1 MNASIKYIIVE
12 TLTKAGG
19 PRFLKNLDFA
29 AQGSLF
35 MGKYFREHTFASKSE
50 ELVAKFLELLAPFL
64 PRANTDGLIDGTAIW
79 AENSEDMVMLCKDVF
94 QKALQLK
101 IDLMLNTEQYN
112 MTTFEPGTIFNP
124 ATMIAKTR
132 GGAEIKDLG
141 RKSLRRVKLCL
152 FPALYSYPAEAL
164 PIEDQADAEGFD
176 VTRLVVQC
184 RNFLH
189 AGDYH
194 GRNGTIVS
202 RAVVLLENG
211 GQLHHVN

>member
-1 MNASIKYIIVE
+1 VNASIEYITVK

-19 PRFLKNLDFA
+19 PRFLRNLDFS

-35 MGKYFREHTFASKSE
+35 MGKYFREHIFVSKSE
-50 ELVAKFLELLAPFL
+50 ELMTKFLELLAPFF
-64 PRANTDGLIDGTAIW
+64 PRPTTDCLTERTTILG
-79 AENSEDMVMLCKDVF
+79 ENSEDMVMLCKDLF

-101 IDLMLNTEQYN
+101 IDLMLNTDRYN
-112 MTTFEPGTIFNP
+112 MRTFEPGTIFNP

-132 GGAEIKDLG
+132 EGAEIKNLG

-164 PIEDQADAEGFD
+164 PIEDQLDAESFD
-176 VTRLVVQC
+176 VSRLVVQR

-189 AGDYH
+189 PGDYH
-194 GRNGTIVS
+194 GQKGTIVS
-202 RAVVLLENG
+202 KAVVLLENG

>member
-1 MNASIKYIIVE
+1 MNDSIEYITVE

-19 PRFLKNLDFA
+19 PRFLRNLDFS

-35 MGKYFREHTFASKSE
+35 MGKYFREHTFVSKSE
-50 ELVAKFLELLAPFL
+50 ELVAKFLELLAPFF
-64 PRANTDGLIDGTAIW
+64 PCATDGLTDGTAIW
-79 AENSEDMVMLCKDVF
+79 GENSEDMVMLCKDLF

-101 IDLMLNTEQYN
+101 IDLMLNTDQYN
-112 MTTFEPGTIFNP
+112 MRTFEPGTIFNP
-124 ATMIAKTR
+124 TTMIAKTR
-132 GGAEIKDLG
+132 EGAEIKDLG
-141 RKSLRRVKLCL
+141 RKSLKRVKLCL

-176 VTRLVVQC
+176 VSRLVVQC

-189 AGDYH
+189 PGDYH
-194 GRNGTIVS
+194 GQKGTIVS
-202 RAVVLLENG
+202 KAVVLLENG